1 MALYL
6 VAGGFGFV
14 AVALCVAALVG
25 ARKVLRLRRDGRR
38 ARATVRELRT
48 RELQMRSADERV
60 SEDPVFAPVFE
71 FATPDGQVH
80 RIEGDA
86 SSPPSYQVGDEV
98 SVLFDPADP
107 GGARIE
113 TFSGL
118 WLGVLLT
125 ALGGVLTLGVAGFI
139 LWLAGDAR

>member
-1 MALYL
+1 MVLNL
-6 VAGGFGFV
+6 VAGAFGLV
-14 AVALCVAALVG
+14 AVALCVSALVG
-25 ARKVLRLRRDGRR
+25 GRKVLRLRRDGMR
-38 ARATVRELRT
+38 ASATVRELRT
-48 RELQMRSADERV
+48 RELQMRSSEQLQ
-60 SEDPVFAPVFE
+60 EDPVFAPVLE

-86 SSPPSYQVGDEV
+86 SSPPRYRVGDVV

-125 ALGGVLTLGVAGFI
+125 AVGGALTLGVAGFI
-139 LWLAGDAR
+139 LWLAAEAR